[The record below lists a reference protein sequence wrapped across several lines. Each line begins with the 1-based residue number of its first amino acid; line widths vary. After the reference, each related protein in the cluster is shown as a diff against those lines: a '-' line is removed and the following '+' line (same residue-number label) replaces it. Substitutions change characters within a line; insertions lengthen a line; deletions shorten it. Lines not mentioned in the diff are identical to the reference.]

1 MTNVKIEIYDWVDLH
16 RLCMASRRPSMDS
29 AFSLALIHIE
39 QAKTELEDRC
49 FSMVGDNVRDAI
61 RSLEKVL
68 QAILESED
76 FAFLELASRK
86 AKENPED

>member
-1 MTNVKIEIYDWVDLH
+1 MSNPKIEIYDWIDLH

-29 AFSLALIHIE
+29 ALSMAMIHIKNA
-39 QAKTELEDRC
+39 QTELEDRC

-61 RSLEKVL
+61 SSLDKVL
-68 QAILESED
+68 NAILESED